1 MGRIFYLMGKSAS
14 GKDSLFKLLVNDNEL
29 KLKTVTLYTT
39 RPMRAEEKDG
49 REYNFCDADFFD
61 RMAEE
66 NRVIESRTYNTVCG
80 PWTYF
85 TLDDGQINIAENNY
99 IMIGTLE
106 SYVKTREYFGAD
118 ALIPVYV
125 TVETGERLT
134 RALNREKLQ
143 QNPKY
148 SEMCRR
154 FLADETDFSAENL
167 DRCEIKRSFDNKV
180 LDECFA
186 QIKQMIIEECS
197 K

>member
-14 GKDSLFKLLVNDNEL
+14 GKDTLFKLLVNDDEL
-29 KLKTVTLYTT
+29 KLRTVTLYTT
-39 RPMRAEEKDG
+39 RPMRAEERDG
-49 REYNFCDADFFD
+49 REYNFCDTAFFK
-61 RMAEE
+61 RMEE
-66 NRVIESRTYNTVCG
+66 ANRVIESRTYNTVYG

-106 SYVKTREYFGAD
+106 SYISTREYFGAE

-143 QNPKY
+143 ENPKY

-154 FLADETDFSAENL
+154 FLADEADFSMENL
-167 DRCEIKRSFDNKV
+167 NRCEIKRGFENKV
-180 LDECFA
+180 LEDCFA
-186 QIKQMIIEECS
+186 QIKQMIVEECR